1 MMHLRNISKSFR
13 EQQVLQHLNLHL
25 HPGEMISIMGKSG
38 TGKSTLLGI
47 MAGLVKPN
55 EGEVDYS
62 GKRLHDLDEEQL
74 AAFRLNH
81 IGFIFQDFK
90 LIPSLS
96 VYDNIFLGIYPRT
109 DIAKA
114 EKARR
119 IDEYIEKV
127 GLSSKRDAKTDKLSG
142 GERQRVAIA
151 RSLVNHPDLILADEP
166 TGNLDAAT
174 ADEIMALFTQ
184 LHQQSDTTFVII
196 THDADITRYT
206 QKQFTLQHG
215 DLQQ

>member
-62 GKRLHDLDEEQL
+62 GKRLHNLDEEQL